1 MIHRHETLRLILTN
15 TVAMRTWHVYDE
27 RIERKKGD
35 SARTIISFFCVL
47 LWIIMISCDTIMNM

>member
-15 TVAMRTWHVYDE
+15 TVAMRAWLVYDE

-35 SARTIISFFCVL
+35 SA
-47 LWIIMISCDTIMNM
+47 